1 MNYLLIDFGASNI
14 KSVLYNS
21 LEDTLSNPLEFP
33 SLFLKCNKVK
43 KNKVEAILDIILSK
57 YPRTDTVITCS
68 ILGGYY
74 VEDIYY
80 SWKDTNKPDLPLNP
94 KCLVGGLFDSKI
106 HKHHALSINQPEY
119 IENISLIGTYKGIP
133 FLSSLGD
140 TECALKSIS
149 LNPGELIMNLG
160 TGSQVTTYDNRFSFI
175 PSGRMFLMF
184 NKFFNSLGMN
194 FFKDLKQITI
204 NDLICSTL
212 KCDLNVFPQS
222 YEFKSGGSITGILED
237 NFTYNNLL
245 SSILKSYINQYKE
258 YIDTY
263 KPTKIHLIGGIP
275 KKLPIIQLYLK
286 HLYPKI
292 VFNSNNTKYADTHL
306 GLINYIKEYENTNN
320 RREWLYS

>member
-21 LEDTLSNPLEFP
+21 LENTLSNLLEFP
-33 SLFLKCNKVK
+33 SLFLEDTKVK
-43 KNKVEAILDIILSK
+43 KNKVKTTLDTIISK
-57 YPRTDTVITCS
+57 YPQTDKVITCS

-74 VEDIYY
+74 VSDIYY
-80 SWKDTNKPDLPLNP
+80 SWKCANKPNLPKNP
-94 KCLVGGLFDSKI
+94 KCLIGGLFDFKI

-119 IENISLIGTYKGIP
+119 TENISLVGIYKDIP

-149 LNPGELIMNLG
+149 LNSNELVINLG
-160 TGSQVTTYDNRFSFI
+160 TGSQVANHSNRFSFI

-184 NKFFNSLGMN
+184 SKFFNSLGKN
-194 FFKDLKQITI
+194 FFEDLEQVTI
-204 NDLICSTL
+204 SDLIHSTL
-212 KCDLNVFPQS
+212 KCDLNVFQQS
-222 YEFKSGGSITGILED
+222 HKFKSGGNIIGILED

-258 YIDTY
+258 YIDVY
-263 KPTKIHLIGGIP
+263 KPTKVYLIGGIP
-275 KKLPIIQLYLK
+275 KKLPLIQSYLK

-292 VFNSNNTKYADTHL
+292 IFDSNNTKYADTHL
-306 GLINYIKEYENTNN
+306 GLINYIKEYEHTNN
-320 RREWLYS
+320 RG